1 MNNETPHSSLAI
13 LKQNVR
19 TWSYVDAR
27 SAGNIYHDM
36 IYEPWEVQ
44 RRVALE
50 PKSSRTAYF

>member
-36 IYEPWEVQ
+36 TYEP
-44 RRVALE
+44 
-50 PKSSRTAYF
+50 